1 NYNLGDLYLTK
12 GFVDD
17 ALRHFF
23 LASRIEPEIP
33 ESFARIGEIYLLQ
46 KKFDLADS
54 YFKRAVELNPQFA
67 VVFKNLG
74 VLNFYHL
81 NKPEQG
87 LAFFS
92 RSLTLD
98 PGQPDASKIR
108 ELLAQ
113 LKPE

>member
-1 NYNLGDLYLTK
+1 LVNE
-12 GFVDD
+12 
-17 ALRHFF
+17 AMRHFN

-46 KKFDLADS
+46 KKFELADP
-54 YFKRAVELNPQFA
+54 YFRRAVELNPRSAQ
-67 VVFKNLG
+67 VFKNLG

-81 NKPEQG
+81 NKPKQG

-98 PGQPDASKIR
+98 PGQPEASKIR
-108 ELLAQ
+108 ELLSQ
-113 LKPE
+113 FKPE